1 MKLKKGLN
9 KEKKSE
15 GTYFGLS
22 KNGGYIH
29 QLSVF
34 FIVSLLL
41 GIFTACT
48 SAISAVNTPTPIPTP
63 TIEPPT
69 PETALENA
77 LQRFDEVQSFTVIG
91 SGRTDDSTGD
101 NWTSFLTEYIDQTNQ
116 TRLKEYGSTAL
127 DPVVTHI
134 KLCMSAACYAADAT
148 GLLKPVGSTYTTYS
162 PEIESLDSDL
172 SKIGDFDYTYLGEDT
187 IDGVRVFEYEIPI
200 TEEMIALYKEE
211 PDPNIT
217 YRILIEPY
225 PVLTLYVNAE
235 NGYLV
240 KMIET
245 YRSTYSFTDD
255 YLDNMLEK
263 DFSGWNTTAFTIPEY
278 VDAQNTD
285 WQDYSGVYSSMVT
298 FQFPKIYSLSESYNY
313 PILKTPSGSKMIFKA
328 YTNIATLSPLEGAE
342 RDQETGVAVC
352 YGVAQ
357 LWLVPAYDGSP
368 EIENTEWLNVNDLD
382 FCKTVISSDDGRVAN
397 YLFNEPLEFAWANG
411 RTLPTTF
418 LVSITPAEGE
428 DASTLFWDVIQ
439 TIRFNTDQE

>member
-285 WQDYSGVYSSMVT
+285 CRIT
-298 FQFPKIYSLSESYNY
+298 
-313 PILKTPSGSKMIFKA
+313 
-328 YTNIATLSPLEGAE
+328 AE
-342 RDQETGVAVC
+342 YIPR
-352 YGVAQ
+352 
-357 LWLVPAYDGSP
+357 W
-368 EIENTEWLNVNDLD
+368 
-382 FCKTVISSDDGRVAN
+382 
-397 YLFNEPLEFAWANG
+397 
-411 RTLPTTF
+411 
-418 LVSITPAEGE
+418 
-428 DASTLFWDVIQ
+428 
-439 TIRFNTDQE
+439 